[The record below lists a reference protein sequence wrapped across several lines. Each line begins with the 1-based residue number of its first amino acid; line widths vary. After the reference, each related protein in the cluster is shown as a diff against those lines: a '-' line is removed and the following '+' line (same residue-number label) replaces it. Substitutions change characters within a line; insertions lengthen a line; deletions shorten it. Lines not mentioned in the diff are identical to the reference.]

1 VSGPV
6 TFRTGHTGYIF
17 CLAFGR
23 RCGCRGKK
31 FGHPS
36 SRPFRGLPE
45 LTYPLHDRDVVVTAR
60 GRLCLHR
67 KKINISTV
75 LAGQRLGIK
84 EVDAAFGSSA
94 SRTMASRLVR
104 PGAKSPAAPRQPL
117 RPKVVTHG
125 LGTFCYL
132 CLQAGHDFVG
142 AARGIRTPGPII
154 TNDAMSRNSC

>member
-1 VSGPV
+1 M
-6 TFRTGHTGYIF
+6 
-17 CLAFGR
+17 
-23 RCGCRGKK
+23 
-31 FGHPS
+31 
-36 SRPFRGLPE
+36 
-45 LTYPLHDRDVVVTAR
+45 TYPLHDRDVVVTAR

-154 TNDAMSRNSC
+154 TNDVLYQLSYCGFREDSCWNLLVNAAPLSNAAARCAGPVRAFRP